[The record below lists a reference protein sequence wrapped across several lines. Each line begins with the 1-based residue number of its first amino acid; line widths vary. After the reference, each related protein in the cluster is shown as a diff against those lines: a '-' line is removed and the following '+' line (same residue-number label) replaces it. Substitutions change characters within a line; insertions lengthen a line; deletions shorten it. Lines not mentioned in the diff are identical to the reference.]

1 MALKFK
7 FKLNL
12 KNFDWKKFLLE
23 KGEKV
28 GLGVAL
34 FLGLYF
40 LITSLFWPGNGLLAT
55 SPSENAKL
63 LTDQAAKV
71 ENALRSNQPGTGHK
85 PTDPNAALP
94 ELATYKVKDPDK
106 YQVAMLF
113 HPPHEADANRHQPF
127 VLTPE
132 KGAGKAQA
140 EMAQLRAYWMRDD
153 KQNPG
158 SYIVKVLDSKKASP
172 QNNSAMINNMARGG
186 GRMPS
191 LGGVRGM
198 TMFNRDPDDGRKEAT
213 ARTVPITQLA
223 SLDNVRL
230 AEEMI
235 PLRQAII
242 VAPFPY
248 RKQLDIFRD
257 NLRLSTYNAV
267 LSELSQKVD
276 ERTNKP
282 LPSFRFLGV
291 RLQRRVIDALGHPL
305 DGMKDDGWVE
315 INLDDF
321 VKYVIRSGKRTEKED
336 EALQE
341 LCLPGLVMPR
351 LLQARELPPEAKKD
365 EPRIENLPLI
375 KATLEAHAKGRGSP
389 SYSWSRRVQ

>member
-113 HPPHEADANRHQPF
+113 HPPHEADANRHQP
-127 VLTPE
+127 V
-132 KGAGKAQA
+132 
-140 EMAQLRAYWMRDD
+140 
-153 KQNPG
+153 
-158 SYIVKVLDSKKASP
+158 
-172 QNNSAMINNMARGG
+172 
-186 GRMPS
+186 
-191 LGGVRGM
+191 
-198 TMFNRDPDDGRKEAT
+198 
-213 ARTVPITQLA
+213 
-223 SLDNVRL
+223 
-230 AEEMI
+230 
-235 PLRQAII
+235 
-242 VAPFPY
+242 
-248 RKQLDIFRD
+248 
-257 NLRLSTYNAV
+257 
-267 LSELSQKVD
+267 
-276 ERTNKP
+276 
-282 LPSFRFLGV
+282 
-291 RLQRRVIDALGHPL
+291 
-305 DGMKDDGWVE
+305 
-315 INLDDF
+315 
-321 VKYVIRSGKRTEKED
+321 
-336 EALQE
+336 
-341 LCLPGLVMPR
+341 C
-351 LLQARELPPEAKKD
+351 
-365 EPRIENLPLI
+365 
-375 KATLEAHAKGRGSP
+375 
-389 SYSWSRRVQ
+389 